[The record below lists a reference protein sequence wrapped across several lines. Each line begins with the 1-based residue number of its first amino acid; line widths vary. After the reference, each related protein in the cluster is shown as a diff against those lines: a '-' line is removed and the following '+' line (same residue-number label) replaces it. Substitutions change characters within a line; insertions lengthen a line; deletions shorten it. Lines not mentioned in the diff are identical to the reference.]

1 MEHLWL
7 YPDLSA
13 GRLCPCGGNR
23 GQSLGKQAASRAP
36 SSLAARG
43 LLPRRWAWRHGSRDD
58 KPIGVPGGSGP
69 EARADQGAGLP
80 QSLGRAD
87 PVPEGARHCCCLRR
101 SDSAIPPGS
110 QRDLGKG
117 GQRISLDALT
127 AAGLGGGWSQLSGMA
142 SGHAYVGKPAP
153 NFQATAVVDGSFKEV
168 KLSDY
173 RGKGGLQRAQVGAG
187 PGHWRSNSSPIPVP
201 STREIRGPL
210 FLPAGLHLCVPHGDY
225 RVQ

>member
-1 MEHLWL
+1 MCRAGGTPLEHLWL

-127 AAGLGGGWSQLSGMA
+127 AAGLGGGVVSAFRHGLRPRVCRKARPELPGHSG
-142 SGHAYVGKPAP
+142 SGWLL
-153 NFQATAVVDGSFKEV
+153 Q
-168 KLSDY
+168 
-173 RGKGGLQRAQVGAG
+173 GGEAFRLQR
-187 PGHWRSNSSPIPVP
+187 
-201 STREIRGPL
+201 
-210 FLPAGLHLCVPHGDY
+210 
-225 RVQ
+225 